1 MNDDGAAA
9 ACETLPTRRQLPAG
23 PAAAPAPR
31 PLQPVRPPC
40 TLGRRGHRVPRGEGR
55 LRPGVH
61 RPGQD
66 AELVLVFGV
75 HGLYRPANVCNPSA
89 SSSDTVVAEDG
100 TSATTTTPTSPR
112 PDTALGYGSSCYHPI
127 PDGGLGGVL
136 SPGIR
141 ADNTLPAVATQNIE
155 DKKARHKK
163 PAGGRLPG
171 GVGWGK
177 RQAQSSPERNTNAR
191 AVQQAFYTTLVV
203 TLNLTCQNGGSNLYP
218 PWTPQN
224 FTDQQI
230 KDRIFGFKLVLASE
244 QSMLNVIYTIRAC
257 MLVMYRRLTLG
268 PTAQRLVKYL
278 GWYVIAGYT
287 STQIA
292 FFAGCRPFYNYRA
305 MPAPDIQCNTLLI
318 YNIIQACFNISSDC
332 FLLCVVIPLI
342 LQVNVPWRKKAVLLF
357 VFSVG
362 GSVIIAATLTKIFGF
377 SNIWDPNYM
386 LWYMRESSVAIFVS
400 NTPVIWPPLRE
411 LFPCLRS
418 PAPGGGQRG
427 PTPRNGLGGSAW
439 AASPSPWRR
448 KLGLCTTSVE
458 YKTAAAS
465 DDMEMWLNGGI
476 CSGGASTAVRQ
487 QHTSTGSSASSGV
500 ECAIP
505 ARMASS
511 EPPGPGPTGEQ
522 RPSGS
527 AAAPTPAPT
536 LAPGT
541 GVNTAEVM
549 ALNGTPSSERRG
561 GGGGAADE
569 RNLIFPPVTHNPPSD
584 SSGAGGG
591 GSAIIHV
598 VSTVEVRAEER
609 TRSSSIVVMERAG
622 RTDVYDWERSG
633 VSKHRVA
640 AHGASTPT

>member
-1 MNDDGAAA
+1 MMT
-9 ACETLPTRRQLPAG
+9 EPPLPAN
-23 PAAAPAPR
+23 
-31 PLQPVRPPC
+31 LSPPD
-40 TLGRRGHRVPRGEGR
+40 GSYRRGQPLHQHRVP
-55 LRPGVH
+55 
-61 RPGQD
+61 
-66 AELVLVFGV
+66 
-75 HGLYRPANVCNPSA
+75 
-89 SSSDTVVAEDG
+89 
-100 TSATTTTPTSPR
+100 
-112 PDTALGYGSSCYHPI
+112 
-127 PDGGLGGVL
+127 
-136 SPGIR
+136 
-141 ADNTLPAVATQNIE
+141 
-155 DKKARHKK
+155 
-163 PAGGRLPG
+163 
-171 GVGWGK
+171 
-177 RQAQSSPERNTNAR
+177 SSPSGLLQHSGSVDTGSHAAR
-191 AVQQAFYTTLVV
+191 GDFDPEFIAQVKTQSWSLFSVCMVFIVLRIISRIKRLGIKNLQVDDYLMVLAGAFYTTLVV

-230 KDRIFGFKLVLASE
+230 KDRIFGPKLVLVSE

-268 PTAQRLVKYL
+268 LTAQRLVKYL

-362 GSVIIAATLTKIFGF
+362 GSVIIAATLSKIFGF

-458 YKTAAAS
+458 DKTAAAA
-465 DDMEMWLNGGI
+465 DDMEMGLNGGI

-487 QHTSTGSSASSGV
+487 QQQQQTSTGSSASSCAG
-500 ECAIP
+500 CAIP

-511 EPPGPGPTGEQ
+511 EPSGPSPTGEQ

-527 AAAPTPAPT
+527 AAAP
-536 LAPGT
+536 
-541 GVNTAEVM
+541 
-549 ALNGTPSSERRG
+549 SSTSSRRSRSEPRRG
-561 GGGGAADE
+561 RGAA
-569 RNLIFPPVTHNPPSD
+569 PSWPW
-584 SSGAGGG
+584 SAWAGPTFTT
-591 GSAIIHV
+591 GSAAACP
-598 VSTVEVRAEER
+598 ST
-609 TRSSSIVVMERAG
+609 G
-622 RTDVYDWERSG
+622 
-633 VSKHRVA
+633 
-640 AHGASTPT
+640 

>member
-1 MNDDGAAA
+1 M
-9 ACETLPTRRQLPAG
+9 
-23 PAAAPAPR
+23 
-31 PLQPVRPPC
+31 
-40 TLGRRGHRVPRGEGR
+40 
-55 LRPGVH
+55 
-61 RPGQD
+61 
-66 AELVLVFGV
+66 
-75 HGLYRPANVCNPSA
+75 
-89 SSSDTVVAEDG
+89 AEDG

-155 DKKARHKK
+155 DKKARHKNLQVDDYLMVL
-163 PAGGRLPG
+163 AG
-171 GVGWGK
+171 
-177 RQAQSSPERNTNAR
+177 
-191 AVQQAFYTTLVV
+191 AFYTTLVV

-230 KDRIFGFKLVLASE
+230 KDRIFGSKLVLVSE

-257 MLVMYRRLTLG
+257 MLVMS
-268 PTAQRLVKYL
+268 
-278 GWYVIAGYT
+278 T
-287 STQIA
+287 S
-292 FFAGCRPFYNYRA
+292 
-305 MPAPDIQCNTLLI
+305 PD
-318 YNIIQACFNISSDC
+318 A
-332 FLLCVVIPLI
+332 
-342 LQVNVPWRKKAVLLF
+342 LLF

-362 GSVIIAATLTKIFGF
+362 GSVIIAATLTKILGF

-458 YKTAAAS
+458 YKTAAAA

>member
-1 MNDDGAAA
+1 MTEPPLPAKLSPPDGSYRRGQPLHQHRVPSSPSGPLAHSGGVDTGSHAARGDFDPEFIAQVKTQSWSLFSVCMVFIVLRMYATLRRLPPTRWWPRTALRPPPRHQPPLVPTRPWDMAAA
-9 ACETLPTRRQLPAG
+9 AIIPSRMVVSVGSCRRAS
-23 PAAAPAPR
+23 
-31 PLQPVRPPC
+31 
-40 TLGRRGHRVPRGEGR
+40 
-55 LRPGVH
+55 
-61 RPGQD
+61 
-66 AELVLVFGV
+66 EL
-75 HGLYRPANVCNPSA
+75 
-89 SSSDTVVAEDG
+89 
-100 TSATTTTPTSPR
+100 TTPCRPSPHR
-112 PDTALGYGSSCYHPI
+112 ISRIKRLGIKNLQVDDY
-127 PDGGLGGVL
+127 LVVL
-136 SPGIR
+136 
-141 ADNTLPAVATQNIE
+141 
-155 DKKARHKK
+155 
-163 PAGGRLPG
+163 AG
-171 GVGWGK
+171 
-177 RQAQSSPERNTNAR
+177 
-191 AVQQAFYTTLVV
+191 AFYTTLVV

-230 KDRIFGFKLVLASE
+230 KDRIFGFKLVLVSE